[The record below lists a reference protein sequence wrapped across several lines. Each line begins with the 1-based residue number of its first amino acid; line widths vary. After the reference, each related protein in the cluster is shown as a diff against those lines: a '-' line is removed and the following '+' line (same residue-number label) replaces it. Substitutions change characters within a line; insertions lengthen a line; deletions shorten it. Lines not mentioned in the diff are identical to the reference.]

1 MHTSRHSRK
10 NSSFSTQGEH
20 LVLLGL
26 EALTEASNLRY
37 ATRSKYQGFAADRL
51 QHTLLRRFCFQ
62 RRLKPG
68 VRPQSILHTFS

>member
-26 EALTEASNLRY
+26 EALTEASNLRS
-37 ATRSKYQGFAADRL
+37 ATRSGYQKLLDDVADKKSFYEGKIIL
-51 QHTLLRRFCFQ
+51 KCCTKTLT
-62 RRLKPG
+62 KPH
-68 VRPQSILHTFS
+68 SH